1 MAHAD
6 ERQSGASV
14 FAYHM
19 HDPERYGVVEFD
31 AHKRTITIE
40 EKPKA
45 PKRNYALTR
54 LYLYDS
60 QM

>member
-1 MAHAD
+1 M
-6 ERQSGASV
+6 